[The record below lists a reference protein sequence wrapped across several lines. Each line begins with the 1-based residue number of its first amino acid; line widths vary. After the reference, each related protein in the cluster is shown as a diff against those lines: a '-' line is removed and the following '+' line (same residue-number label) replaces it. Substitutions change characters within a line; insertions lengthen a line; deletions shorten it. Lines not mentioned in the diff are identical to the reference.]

1 MSGVKRWFSLLK
13 QSLLAVMAFKMR
25 SVFCLVSVVLGIA
38 SMVVIVAATEGAYQ
52 KAFEIVER
60 FGPASL
66 LVISGGEQ
74 ASAVRQRRKTLTLA
88 DADAVRD
95 AFPNAY
101 LVMPMSSV
109 GNVTISHRERK
120 HQARIVGSGSH
131 YSLGWSWPVVEG
143 SDISE
148 LDVKGLRNVGLI
160 GQEIV
165 RRLFGDQDPVGKY
178 LMVRRIPVQVIGVLQ
193 ARGTSH
199 GGNLDEQIV
208 MPITTVMRKLLY
220 EKQYVSAFRVR
231 FTSEKNIKQQ
241 ADALK
246 VFLRQRHRLQEG
258 EPDDFRMISATE
270 IIQFLVALSGSLV
283 LFLGISGVTSLIVA
297 GFVLANL
304 FLLSVRERAREI
316 GIRRAVGAC
325 RSDILFQFLAEAVL
339 LTTVGGVLG
348 FVAGLGASRLL
359 TLIAEFPMVFSWKAF
374 VIGLVLAWGVGIVFG
389 LQPAWRAA
397 RLNPIEAIR

>member
-1 MSGVKRWFSLLK
+1 
-13 QSLLAVMAFKMR
+13 
-25 SVFCLVSVVLGIA
+25 
-38 SMVVIVAATEGAYQ
+38 
-52 KAFEIVER
+52 
-60 FGPASL
+60 
-66 LVISGGEQ
+66 
-74 ASAVRQRRKTLTLA
+74 
-88 DADAVRD
+88 
-95 AFPNAY
+95 
-101 LVMPMSSV
+101 MPMSSV
-109 GNVTISHRERK
+109 GNVTVAHRERK

-131 YSLGWSWPVVEG
+131 YSLAWSWPVVEG

-160 GQEIV
+160 GQEIA
-165 RRLFGDQDPVGKY
+165 RRLFGEQNPVGKY
-178 LMVRRIPVQVIGVLQ
+178 LLVRRIPVQVIGVLQ
-193 ARGTSH
+193 ARGTSPG
-199 GGNLDEQIV
+199 GGNLDERIV
-208 MPITTVMRKLLY
+208 MPITTVMRKLQN

-246 VFLRQRHRLQEG
+246 AFLRQRHRLQEG
-258 EPDDFRMISATE
+258 EPDDFRIISATE

-304 FLLSVRERAREI
+304 FLLSVSERAREI

-325 RSDILFQFLAEAVL
+325 RSDILFQFLAEAVM
-339 LTTVGGVLG
+339 LTTAGGLLG
-348 FVAGLGASRLL
+348 FAGGLSASRLL

-374 VIGLVLAWGVGIVFG
+374 VIGLVLAWGIGIVFG

-397 RLNPIEAIR
+397 RLKPIEAIR